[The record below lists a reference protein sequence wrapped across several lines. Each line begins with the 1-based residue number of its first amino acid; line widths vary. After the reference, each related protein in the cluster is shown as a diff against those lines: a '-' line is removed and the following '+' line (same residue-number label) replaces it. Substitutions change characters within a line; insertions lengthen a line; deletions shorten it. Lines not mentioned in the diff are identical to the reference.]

1 MKKTLSINLSG
12 LVFTIDEDAY
22 NKLQTY
28 LHKLS
33 EHFKDESDREIISD
47 VETRIAEIFTER
59 LNKNR
64 TVVTLEDVDYVIS
77 TLGNPNQFDDE
88 NDIEDNSE
96 NESKSNNSKNKKK
109 HRKFYRDVDNQIFGG
124 VAAGLA
130 SYTGIDVS
138 FIRIIFI
145 LLTIFSFSW
154 MIVIYVILWIICPAA
169 KTTSQKLEMQGIE
182 PSIENIKEY
191 INKMDIKNNVSSIG
205 SAFGN
210 FLKIFFKILAIII
223 GVIFC
228 SVLIGV
234 LGLLIVV
241 SLSIIFGHYSF
252 PGMAIP
258 TSDTIIFVISLI
270 LTAILPILMIIVSI
284 IQIFKRNNSK
294 NNGYIKFLWI
304 NSIVWI
310 IALIIS
316 LTLFFKHDFKPFI
329 YNRYFEKNKNI
340 YTEEKLNN
348 VQYNSI
354 KISSGV
360 SAYLEKD
367 SLNFVEII
375 GNENYLRN
383 INLDTSKNTLYVSLN
398 SQSHYNFYDDNKVII
413 HYSDTIDNISTSSA
427 GSITNTSDT
436 PLLVKNLKIRSNSAG
451 IINLNIEC
459 DTLYVEASS
468 SAEINLSG
476 KAKCSYLNSSSAADI
491 NTKNMQCINSSILSS
506 SAAKIIAR
514 GDSLYIISTS
524 SGVVKYNKNCSY
536 KIINVSSGGTAKPYY
551 K

>member
-96 NESKSNNSKNKKK
+96 NESKSNNSKNKKR

-205 SAFGN
+205 SAFGK

-270 LTAILPILMIIVSI
+270 LTATLPILMIIVSI

-536 KIINVSSGGTAKPYY
+536 KIINVSSGGSAKPYN

>member
-96 NESKSNNSKNKKK
+96 NESKSNNSKNKKR

-270 LTAILPILMIIVSI
+270 LTATLPILMIIVSI

-329 YNRYFEKNKNI
+329 FNRYFEKNNNI

-398 SQSHYNFYDDNKVII
+398 SNSHYNFYDDNKVVI
-413 HYSDTIDNISTSSA
+413 HYSDIIDNISTSSA

-536 KIINVSSGGTAKPYY
+536 KIINVSSGGSAKPYN

>member
-96 NESKSNNSKNKKK
+96 NESKSNNSKNKKR

-270 LTAILPILMIIVSI
+270 LTATLPILMIIVSI

-413 HYSDTIDNISTSSA
+413 HYSDTIDDISTSSA

-536 KIINVSSGGTAKPYY
+536 KIINVSSGGSAKPYN

>member
-96 NESKSNNSKNKKK
+96 NESKSNNSKNKKR

-270 LTAILPILMIIVSI
+270 LTATLPILMIIVSI

-329 YNRYFEKNKNI
+329 FNRYFEKNNNI

-536 KIINVSSGGTAKPYY
+536 KIINVSSGGSAKPYN

>member
-1 MKKTLSINLSG
+1 
-12 LVFTIDEDAY
+12 
-22 NKLQTY
+22 
-28 LHKLS
+28 
-33 EHFKDESDREIISD
+33 
-47 VETRIAEIFTER
+47 
-59 LNKNR
+59 
-64 TVVTLEDVDYVIS
+64 
-77 TLGNPNQFDDE
+77 
-88 NDIEDNSE
+88 
-96 NESKSNNSKNKKK
+96 
-109 HRKFYRDVDNQIFGG
+109 
-124 VAAGLA
+124 
-130 SYTGIDVS
+130 
-138 FIRIIFI
+138 
-145 LLTIFSFSW
+145 
-154 MIVIYVILWIICPAA
+154 
-169 KTTSQKLEMQGIE
+169 
-182 PSIENIKEY
+182 
-191 INKMDIKNNVSSIG
+191 MDIKNNVSSIG

-258 TSDTIIFVISLI
+258 TSDTIIFVISFI

-398 SQSHYNFYDDNKVII
+398 SNSHYNFYDDNKVVI
-413 HYSDTIDNISTSSA
+413 HYSDTIDDISTSSA

-536 KIINVSSGGTAKPYY
+536 KIINVSSGGTAKPYN

>member
-96 NESKSNNSKNKKK
+96 NESKSNNSKNKKR

-205 SAFGN
+205 SAFGK

-270 LTAILPILMIIVSI
+270 LTATLPILMIIVSI

-329 YNRYFEKNKNI
+329 FNK
-340 YTEEKLNN
+340 
-348 VQYNSI
+348 
-354 KISSGV
+354 
-360 SAYLEKD
+360 
-367 SLNFVEII
+367 
-375 GNENYLRN
+375 
-383 INLDTSKNTLYVSLN
+383 
-398 SQSHYNFYDDNKVII
+398 
-413 HYSDTIDNISTSSA
+413 
-427 GSITNTSDT
+427 
-436 PLLVKNLKIRSNSAG
+436 
-451 IINLNIEC
+451 
-459 DTLYVEASS
+459 
-468 SAEINLSG
+468 
-476 KAKCSYLNSSSAADI
+476 
-491 NTKNMQCINSSILSS
+491 
-506 SAAKIIAR
+506 
-514 GDSLYIISTS
+514 
-524 SGVVKYNKNCSY
+524 
-536 KIINVSSGGTAKPYY
+536 
-551 K
+551 

>member
-96 NESKSNNSKNKKK
+96 NESKSNNSKNKKR

-270 LTAILPILMIIVSI
+270 LTATLPILMIIVSI

-398 SQSHYNFYDDNKVII
+398 SNSHYNFYDDNKVVI
-413 HYSDTIDNISTSSA
+413 HYSDTIDDISTSSA

-536 KIINVSSGGTAKPYY
+536 KIINVSSGGTAKPYN

>member
-96 NESKSNNSKNKKK
+96 NESKSNNSKNKKR

-205 SAFGN
+205 SAFGK

-270 LTAILPILMIIVSI
+270 LTATLPILMIIVSI

-413 HYSDTIDNISTSSA
+413 HYSDTIDDISTSSA

-536 KIINVSSGGTAKPYY
+536 KIINVSSGGSAKPYN